1 MPEAKVQRHLAMARQ
16 PRRLCESLR
25 GLEYLAARQ
34 EIMLQ
39 QLRSL
44 SPPSCPTKSK
54 GAFSQ
59 FGQQSASR
67 KFDIASKAKR
77 GKNNQAR
84 MGTIPSETIE
94 QIAAANDIVEVIGS
108 YFPLKRAGANFRAL
122 CPFHQEKTP
131 SFMVSPSRQTFH
143 CFGCG
148 AGGSVFRF
156 VVDYEHVDFPTAVRK
171 LAARAGITVVEKSG
185 RRGAGDEERQRELRQ
200 RLLKLHGE
208 AAQWFH
214 ENLIKREVGKA
225 ARGYLRSR
233 GITVEI
239 AKRWQLGYAPDEWD
253 AFGCWARSRDYDVR
267 DLIASGLVKVKDDS
281 DSIGSQRSVSAQRT
295 AHATASYDRF
305 RGRIMFPICND
316 IGEVIAFSGRLLQ
329 NEDGAAK
336 YLNSPETALFRK
348 GSVLFG
354 LDKSK
359 RALIEADCAVVC
371 EGQLDLISLFE
382 SGITNVVAPQGTAF
396 TEGQAR
402 ILKRFVNEVVLCF
415 DADAAGQK
423 AAERSLDALLQND
436 LIVRVAEMPAG
447 EDPDSLVRREGKI
460 AFEKRIADARDF
472 FDYWIEREAANV
484 DLNSLSAKMEVA
496 RTLAE
501 TVSHVHDPV
510 MRGEVISKISARL
523 AVSTSAFAA
532 LVSKQVRKGPSEV
545 TTERRQQQVPPNDI
559 ALLCILALRS
569 EEAHQ
574 FLRARSWREVL
585 SQLPSTYFLERILES
600 EVRPNDS
607 ASLSAFLASLEP
619 EEEDIISGWL
629 HLKTPP
635 NSVAVP
641 WLRLRQAALR
651 RQLDI
656 AKDRLRL
663 PELSTGDVINLQ
675 KQILDLQEQLHELSQ
690 PAGAAD
696 S

>member
-1 MPEAKVQRHLAMARQ
+1 
-16 PRRLCESLR
+16 
-25 GLEYLAARQ
+25 
-34 EIMLQ
+34 
-39 QLRSL
+39 
-44 SPPSCPTKSK
+44 
-54 GAFSQ
+54 
-59 FGQQSASR
+59 
-67 KFDIASKAKR
+67 
-77 GKNNQAR
+77 

-108 YFPLKRAGANFRAL
+108 YFPLKRAGTNFKAL

-131 SFMVSPSRQTFH
+131 SFTVSPSRQTFH

-148 AGGSVFRF
+148 TGGSVFRF
-156 VVDYEHVDFPTAVRK
+156 VMDYEHTDFPSAVRK

-185 RRGAGDEERQRELRQ
+185 GREAGDEERQRELRQ
-200 RLLKLHGE
+200 RLLKLHAE

-214 ENLIKREVGKA
+214 ENLIKREIGEP
-225 ARGYLRSR
+225 ARKYLKQR
-233 GITVEI
+233 GITLEI
-239 AKRWQLGYAPDEWD
+239 ANRWQLGYAPEEWD
-253 AFGCWARSRDYDVR
+253 AFGSWARARGYDVR
-267 DLIASGLVKVKDDS
+267 DLIASGLVKVKDESENPPDQS
-281 DSIGSQRSVSAQRT
+281 AAGIKPQR
-295 AHATASYDRF
+295 SYDRF
-305 RGRIMFPICND
+305 RGRIIFPICND
-316 IGEVIAFSGRLLQ
+316 VGEVIAFSGRLLQ
-329 NEDGAAK
+329 DQEGAAK
-336 YLNSPETALFRK
+336 YLNSPETAVFRK

-354 LDKSK
+354 LDKTK

-382 SGITNVVAPQGTAF
+382 AGITNVVAPQGTAF
-396 TEGQAR
+396 TESQTR
-402 ILKRFVNEVVLCF
+402 ILKRFVSEVVLCF
-415 DADAAGQK
+415 DADPAGQK

-436 LIVRVAEMPAG
+436 LIVRMAEMPAG
-447 EDPDSLVRREGKI
+447 EDPDSLVRREGKT

-472 FDYWIEREAANV
+472 FDYWIERETASV

-501 TVSHVHDPV
+501 TVSHVHDLV
-510 MRGEVISKISARL
+510 MRGEVINKISARL
-523 AVSTSAFAA
+523 AVSASAFAA
-532 LVSKQVRKGPSEV
+532 LVPKQVRKGPSEV
-545 TTERRQQQVPPNDI
+545 TTQRRQQLVPPNDI

-569 EEAHQ
+569 EEAHE
-574 FLRARSWREVL
+574 FLRAQSWREVL

-656 AKDRLRL
+656 ARDRLRL

-690 PAGAAD
+690 PAGPAD
-696 S
+696 N